1 MLPGL
6 TLCGFWGFELR
17 FSYLPG
23 KYFTNSHH
31 LHFEMTLVE
40 SVGVRPGMWRGLR
53 LACAFHE
60 TLLPVPSSQLLA
72 TGAFPGSL
80 GQYPQAASTDLHLM
94 VKDIGR
100 E

>member
-1 MLPGL
+1 MEG
-6 TLCGFWGFELR
+6 TQ
-17 FSYLPG
+17 
-23 KYFTNSHH
+23 
-31 LHFEMTLVE
+31 
-40 SVGVRPGMWRGLR
+40 VG
-53 LACAFHE
+53 CAFHE

-80 GQYPQAASTDLHLM
+80 GQYPQATSRDLRLM